1 MCGIAGGVALDPS
14 VRPDVERVRRMSVG
28 LCHRGPDGE
37 GLWTSPS
44 GRACLAHRRLA
55 VIDLATGQQPMLDES
70 GAVGMVFNGEIYN
83 YRELREPL
91 ERGGATFRTTS
102 DTEVLLK
109 LHAREGERCVEALR
123 GMFAFAIWDDRAGRL
138 TLARDRVGKKPF
150 YYQVTGGCIYFAS
163 SLAALLSG
171 EPEPPISLA
180 ALDAFLDLGYVPAP
194 DTIFEGISKL
204 EMATVVTYDGP
215 GAARSRSFWD
225 LAPLDR
231 FDGSHEDALDRLEA
245 LLHQAVE
252 LRLRSDVPLG
262 VFLSGGIDSSLVTAI
277 AARQAPGIR
286 TFSIGFD
293 VAAYDESAHAAIV
306 AEALGTEHRQ
316 FHVAPDLLGL
326 LPSMVRHFGEPFGD
340 SSALPVWLL
349 AAETRKHVTV
359 ALGGDGGDEGFGG
372 YDWYLGAARL
382 ERFSRMVP
390 RAAAL
395 AGGSALEWAG
405 GVERAPAVLRKA
417 QRGFELAAARDAAS
431 RFADLRAFVGRHEA
445 GFLYAGALAQHR
457 RANGAAARGR
467 VAEFYRRAEG
477 GPLRR
482 MRYADMRT
490 YLPECLMPKVD
501 VATMAHGLEARA
513 PLLDQEVLRFAMS
526 LPEEWLVDRTSGKK
540 ILRTLLGRY
549 LPPALFERPKQ
560 GFSVPLASWF
570 AGAARTRVEALGTN
584 SRLLD
589 SGWFRADG
597 IRRLVRE
604 HVAGTRDNGERLFNL
619 LALDE
624 WLAQR

>member
-1 MCGIAGGVALDPS
+1 VALDPS
-14 VRPDVERVRRMSVG
+14 ARPDADRVRRMSLG

-37 GLWTSPS
+37 GIWVSPS
-44 GRACLAHRRLA
+44 GRACFAHRRLA

-70 GAVGMVFNGEIYN
+70 GSVGLVFNGEVYN

-91 ERGGATFRTTS
+91 ERGGVAFRTTS

-109 LHAREGERCVEALR
+109 LYAQDGDRCVDALR
-123 GMFAFAIWDDRAGRL
+123 GMFAFAIWDDRRGRL

-150 YYQVTGGCIYFAS
+150 YYQITGGCLYFAS
-163 SLAALLSG
+163 TLASLLAG
-171 EPEPPISLA
+171 ETEPPISLA
-180 ALDAFLDLGYVPAP
+180 AVDAFLDLGYVPAP
-194 DTIFEGISKL
+194 GTIFDGISKL
-204 EMATVVTYDGP
+204 EMGTVTVYDGP
-215 GAARSRSFWD
+215 VATSSRRFWD
-225 LAPLDR
+225 LAPLDP
-231 FDGSHEDALDRLEA
+231 FEGSHDDALEQLDA

-252 LRLRSDVPLG
+252 IRLRSDVPLG

-293 VAAYDESAHAAIV
+293 VAAFDESAHAALV

-349 AAETRKHVTV
+349 AQETRKHVTV

-382 ERFSRMVP
+382 ERFTRMVP
-390 RAAAL
+390 RAAAM
-395 AGGSALEWAG
+395 AGGSALGWAG
-405 GVERAPAVLRKA
+405 GAERAPAVLRKA

-431 RFADLRAFVGRHEA
+431 RFADLRALVGRHEA
-445 GFLYAGALAQHR
+445 GFLYGGALGEHR
-457 RANGAAARGR
+457 RLHGAEARAR
-467 VAEFYRRAEG
+467 IAEFYRQAEG

-490 YLPECLMPKVD
+490 YLAECLMPKVD

-513 PLLDQEVLRFAMS
+513 PLLDQDVLRFAMS
-526 LPEEWLVDRTSGKK
+526 LPEQWLVDRSAGKK

-549 LPPALFERPKQ
+549 VPPALFERPKQ
-560 GFSVPLASWF
+560 GFSVPLATWF
-570 AGAARTRVEALGTN
+570 AGGARDRVDALGSR
-584 SRLLD
+584 SRLLE
-589 SGWFRADG
+589 SGWFRPDG

-604 HVAGTRDNGERLFNL
+604 HLAGTRDNSERLFNL